1 LTLDFFSITLKKF
14 FKMISRKFSAIAIA
28 AVAVAISPD
37 VKAQENNDLSKFYV
51 TGSVGLS
58 NPNDVESERRD
69 YTYNSNT
76 GSVKLLLEYDDAA
89 EYSIG
94 AGYFL
99 SPETRLEFN
108 YSRYSSDLSKL
119 GFDGTFSGT
128 SAELRYPA
136 SHDASVDSFIL
147 SINQD
152 FPYSSGWKPF
162 VGAGIGFSSVS
173 VADTTVNLTS
183 VGNAYDLNLGTETVL
198 KGSDSTVFTY
208 QLRAGVAKDVSK
220 NADVFAEVS
229 YTGTGG
235 ISAGSGANK
244 IDWEGVSSIAVKG
257 GARYRF

>member
-1 LTLDFFSITLKKF
+1 MNFRKLSAFAIT
-14 FKMISRKFSAIAIA
+14 
-28 AVAVAISPD
+28 AISIALTPD
-37 VKAQENNDLSKFYV
+37 AKAEESNDLSKWYV

-58 NPNDVESERRD
+58 NPSDVESERRD
-69 YTYNSNT
+69 FTLNSNT
-76 GSVKLLLEYDDAA
+76 GSIKYLLEHDDAA

-108 YSRYSSDLSKL
+108 YSRSSYDLSKV

-128 SAELRYPA
+128 SAEVMIPA

-152 FPYSSGWKPF
+152 FPYSNGWKPF

-173 VADTTVNLTS
+173 VDDTTANLTS
-183 VGNAYDLNLGTETVL
+183 AGNALNLNLGTETVL
-198 KGSDSTVFTY
+198 TGSDNTVFTY
-208 QLRAGVAKDVSK
+208 QLRAGIAKDVSK
-220 NADVFAEVS
+220 NTDVFAEVS
-229 YTGTGG
+229 YTGTSGV
-235 ISAGSGANK
+235 SAGSGADR
-244 IDWEGVSSIAVKG
+244 IDWEGVNSIAVKG

>member
-1 LTLDFFSITLKKF
+1 MNLRKLSAFAIT
-14 FKMISRKFSAIAIA
+14 AIAIA
-28 AVAVAISPD
+28 LAPD
-37 VKAQENNDLSKFYV
+37 AKAEESNDLSKWYV

-58 NPNDVESERRD
+58 NPSDVESERRD
-69 YTYNSNT
+69 FTLNSNT
-76 GSVKLLLEYDDAA
+76 GSIKYLLEHDDAA

-108 YSRYSSDLSKL
+108 YSRSSYDLSKV

-128 SAELRYPA
+128 SAEVMIPA

-152 FPYSSGWKPF
+152 FPYSNGWKPF

-173 VADTTVNLTS
+173 VDDTTANLTS
-183 VGNAYDLNLGTETVL
+183 AGNSLNLNLGTETVL
-198 KGSDSTVFTY
+198 TGSDNTVFTY
-208 QLRAGVAKDVSK
+208 QLRAGIAKDVSK
-220 NADVFAEVS
+220 NTDVFAEVS
-229 YTGTGG
+229 YTGTSGV
-235 ISAGSGANK
+235 SAGSGADR
-244 IDWEGVSSIAVKG
+244 IDWEGVNSIAVKG

>member
-1 LTLDFFSITLKKF
+1 MNF
-14 FKMISRKFSAIAIA
+14 RKLSAFAMTAIAIA
-28 AVAVAISPD
+28 LAPD
-37 VKAQENNDLSKFYV
+37 AKAEESNDLSKWYV

-58 NPNDVESERRD
+58 NPSDVESERRD
-69 YTYNSNT
+69 FTLNSNT
-76 GSVKLLLEYDDAA
+76 GSIKYLLEHDDAA

-108 YSRYSSDLSKL
+108 YSRSSYDLSKV

-128 SAELRYPA
+128 SAEVMIPA

-152 FPYSSGWKPF
+152 FPYSNGWKPF

-173 VADTTVNLTS
+173 VDDTTANLTS
-183 VGNAYDLNLGTETVL
+183 AGNALNLNLGTETVL
-198 KGSDSTVFTY
+198 TGSDNTVFTY
-208 QLRAGVAKDVSK
+208 QLRAGIAKDVSK
-220 NADVFAEVS
+220 NTDVFAEVS
-229 YTGTGG
+229 YTGTNGV
-235 ISAGSGANK
+235 SAGSGANR
-244 IDWEGVSSIAVKG
+244 IDWEGVNSIAVKG